1 MTSTAIS
8 AQGSTLQIGTGTGT
22 ANTVSAVTPGFPT
35 IVTSASH
42 GRSNG
47 DVVAISTLVGTIS
60 AMNGNSYTVSN
71 VTANTFALN
80 FNSTGL
86 AYTSG
91 GTATPTQWTAIG
103 NLKTF
108 SGFDGQATELD
119 RTNLDSAAKE
129 IVTGLVDFG
138 QFTID
143 MDYSFADAGQ
153 AALLAAQAA
162 GTLKTFVLTLPDSHT
177 ATFTA
182 YVKKLPTTGG
192 VDKIMARSGVT
203 LRISNIITWA

>member
-1 MTSTAIS
+1 
-8 AQGSTLQIGTGTGT
+8 
-22 ANTVSAVTPGFPT
+22 
-35 IVTSASH
+35 
-42 GRSNG
+42 
-47 DVVAISTLVGTIS
+47 
-60 AMNGNSYTVSN
+60 
-71 VTANTFALN
+71 
-80 FNSTGL
+80 
-86 AYTSG
+86 
-91 GTATPTQWTAIG
+91 
-103 NLKTF
+103 
-108 SGFDGQATELD
+108 
-119 RTNLDSAAKE
+119 
-129 IVTGLVDFG
+129 VDFG